1 MARARTP
8 APTPAPAPAAV
19 PRHAEGV
26 AYSVIEAAPGLE
38 FFTCERLRASMSVKG
53 CGTRWTEAQGGEG
66 GRGRSQVAH
75 SAGFGAAR
83 AKLSVRAIGPHL
95 RDRAHEVESVAQS
108 ERVRGAMEARASL
121 TNTCRSCPIGAAHA
135 GADHVHHS
143 KLYGASICPACRT
156 GATRMIGNKVCVS
169 CYNRRRELRAGK
181 NARGNA
187 PIELMQRPVHPIE
200 FRMAV
205 DGRPRRVRAQG
216 ADLLEPM
223 VQALRVTKG
232 ELAFAFVGPE
242 RTLQQARL
250 F

>member
-26 AYSVIEAAPGLE
+26 AYSVIAAAPGLE

-66 GRGRSQVAH
+66 GRYGN
-75 SAGFGAAR
+75 
-83 AKLSVRAIGPHL
+83 SVF
-95 RDRAHEVESVAQS
+95 
-108 ERVRGAMEARASL
+108 EARASL

-232 ELAFAFVGPE
+232 ELVFAFSGPE

>member
-1 MARARTP
+1 M
-8 APTPAPAPAAV
+8 
-19 PRHAEGV
+19 
-26 AYSVIEAAPGLE
+26 E
-38 FFTCERLRASMSVKG
+38 FFACAALRATMSVKG
-53 CGTRWTEAQGGEG
+53 CGTRWTQAQGGDRIQE
-66 GRGRSQVAH
+66 
-75 SAGFGAAR
+75 AAR
-83 AKLSVRAIGPHL
+83 TAVRSTYGRAKSNISHRAVGAMR
-95 RDRAHEVESVAQS
+95 RDLVNENESFAQS
-108 ERVRGAMEARASL
+108 ERVAGAMEARASL

-143 KLYGASICPACRT
+143 KLFGASICPACRT

>member
-1 MARARTP
+1 MAQARTP
-8 APTPAPAPAAV
+8 APIAAPAPAA
-19 PRHAEGV
+19 PRHADGV
-26 AYSVIEAAPGLE
+26 AYTVIAAAPGME
-38 FFTCERLRASMSVKG
+38 FFSCAPLRATLSTAG
-53 CGTRWTEAQGGEG
+53 CGKRWREAQGGEAG
-66 GRGRSQVAH
+66 QDRSRTAHRASYGKARTDVAT
-75 SAGFGAAR
+75 R
-83 AKLSVRAIGPHL
+83 AVGPR
-95 RDRAHEVESVAQS
+95 RDLVNENESFAQS
-108 ERVRGAMEARASL
+108 ERINGAMEARASL
-121 TNTCRSCPIGAAHA
+121 TNTCRSCAIGAAHA

-143 KLYGASICPACRT
+143 KLFGTSICPACRT

-223 VQALRVTKG
+223 IQALRLTKG
-232 ELAFAFVGPE
+232 ELAFAFSGPE